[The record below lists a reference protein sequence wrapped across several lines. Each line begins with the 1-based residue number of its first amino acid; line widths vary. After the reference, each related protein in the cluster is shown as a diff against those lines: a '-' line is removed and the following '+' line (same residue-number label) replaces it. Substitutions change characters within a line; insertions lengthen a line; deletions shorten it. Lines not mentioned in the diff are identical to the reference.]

1 MTYYT
6 DSLDKREMAA
16 SDLPTGILQTHLRKE
31 LLMDTINF
39 ISQSMEQVQLRLV
52 ATCEGLSKEQVL
64 WRPMPRAN
72 NIGFILWHMGRADDS
87 RITRLS
93 SESKDLWE
101 TDGWYQRFGQPVDS
115 PDPGDRQ
122 GLRELVIPEL
132 DVLLAYIEA
141 THGRYKSFLEGIS
154 LPDLDSPV
162 EPSRPQTTI
171 GVMLRH
177 GITHKNNHHG
187 QIDYIRGLQEEE
199 WDLPRGTGV
208 VLP

>member
-1 MTYYT
+1 
-6 DSLDKREMAA
+6 
-16 SDLPTGILQTHLRKE
+16 
-31 LLMDTINF
+31 MDTIQF

-52 ATCEGLSKEQVL
+52 ATCERLSKEQVL

-87 RITRLS
+87 RVTSLS
-93 SESKDLWE
+93 ADPKDIWE
-101 TDGWYQRFGQPVDS
+101 TNGWYQRFDQPVDS

-122 GLRELVIPEL
+122 GLRELVIPAL

-141 THGRYKSFLEGIS
+141 THERYKSFLGSFTE
-154 LPDLDSPV
+154 PDLDSPV
-162 EPSRPQTTI
+162 YASDPLMTI
-171 GVMLRH
+171 GAALRH